1 VSAGRWIQYSVP
13 ESGRDGFHV
22 AASSEQRI
30 VRSQMTVPFA
40 LRGFREGDAQIILLA
55 GELDLAAAGELCLAI
70 DVAKETSARTI
81 VVDLSMLAFI
91 DASGVRGILA
101 ARERL
106 NERLI
111 LVRGSPAVHRVFELC
126 GLAERLV
133 FVAERPREVE
143 PVVRGGSS
151 PARRSQRDSIRSPA
165 APVRGFRG
173 EVRRR
178 ASQAV
183 LAGAIRSL
191 RSKPPDGN
199 RLGS

>member
-1 VSAGRWIQYSVP
+1 
-13 ESGRDGFHV
+13 
-22 AASSEQRI
+22 
-30 VRSQMTVPFA
+30 MTVPFA
-40 LRGFREGDAQIILLA
+40 LHGFREGDAQIILLA
-55 GELDLAAAGELCLAI
+55 GELDLAAAGEFCLAI
-70 DVAKETSARTI
+70 DVAEATSARTI

-111 LVRGSPAVHRVFELC
+111 LVRGPPAVHRVFELC

-133 FVAERPREVE
+133 FDAERPREVE
-143 PVVRGGSS
+143 PVGRGGSS
-151 PARRSQRDSIRSPA
+151 PARRSQRDSIRTPSD
-165 APVRGFRG
+165 PVRGFRG

-183 LAGAIRSL
+183 LAGAIRRL
-191 RSKPPDGN
+191 RSKPPDGD
-199 RLGS
+199 RLGW